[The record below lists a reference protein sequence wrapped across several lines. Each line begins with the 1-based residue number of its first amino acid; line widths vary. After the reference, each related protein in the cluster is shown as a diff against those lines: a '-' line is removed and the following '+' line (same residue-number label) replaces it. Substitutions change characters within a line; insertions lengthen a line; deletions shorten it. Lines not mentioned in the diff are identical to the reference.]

1 MWKSTNSLATFSQ
14 LALKLV
20 SSLSSHNNN
29 VNGAVGDIKIDSQV
43 HVHSFMTEY
52 IAAPW
57 YVYSG

>member
-52 IAAPW
+52 IAAP
-57 YVYSG
+57 